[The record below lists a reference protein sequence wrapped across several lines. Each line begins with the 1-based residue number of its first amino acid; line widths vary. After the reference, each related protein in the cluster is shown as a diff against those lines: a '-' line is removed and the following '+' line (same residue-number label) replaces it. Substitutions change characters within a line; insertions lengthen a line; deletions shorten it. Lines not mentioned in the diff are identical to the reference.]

1 MAKQRRE
8 ENEQLCWKCKKACG
22 GCSWSDNLTPV
33 DGWDATPTIVK
44 DSMGDFESFKI
55 KKCPEF
61 IEEWGVDNIDIVRRK
76 DVGTVG
82 EQLERYTKES
92 HSSFME

>member
-8 ENEQLCWKCKKACG
+8 ENEQPCWRCKNACG
-22 GCSWSDNLTPV
+22 GCSWSDSLTPV

-44 DSMGDFESFKI
+44 DSTGDFETYKI

-61 IEEWGVDNIDIVRRK
+61 IDDVD
-76 DVGTVG
+76 
-82 EQLERYTKES
+82 
-92 HSSFME
+92 